1 MDETMHTFI
10 LELGTKDSPILFR
23 RLGSNLRQLR
33 ADMVMVR
40 SNSNLFSIEVMK
52 DSAPTRKIIQARAI
66 FLFH

>member
-1 MDETMHTFI
+1 MTRTFI

-40 SNSNLFSIEVMK
+40 SNSNLYSIEVMK
-52 DSAPTRKIIQARAI
+52 DSAPTRNITQKNALL
-66 FLFH
+66 FLFN